1 MKKFILLL
9 MVYISLVSFC
19 ACSKKDNNDND
30 YNLDKNINGK
40 QNIEGILFE
49 NILFKV
55 DLENVE
61 ISTKVKN
68 NNEIDFYLENF
79 QMIIKD
85 KNGNILTTLNQTVEE
100 NLAANSEVTY
110 NNKYTLNLINAT
122 SIEYNVNINV
132 HE

>member
-68 NNEIDFYLENF
+68 NNETDFYLENF

-110 NNKYTLNLINAT
+110 NNKYILNLINAT

-132 HE
+132 PE

>member
-40 QNIEGILFE
+40 QNIKGILFE

-68 NNEIDFYLENF
+68 NNETDFYLENF

-132 HE
+132 PE

>member
-1 MKKFILLL
+1 

-68 NNEIDFYLENF
+68 NNETDFYLENF

-132 HE
+132 PE

>member
-1 MKKFILLL
+1 

-68 NNEIDFYLENF
+68 NNETDFYLENF

>member
-19 ACSKKDNNDND
+19 ACSKKDNNVND

-68 NNEIDFYLENF
+68 NNETDFYLENF

>member
-55 DLENVE
+55 DLENVK

-68 NNEIDFYLENF
+68 NNETDFYLENF

>member
-40 QNIEGILFE
+40 QNIEGILF
-49 NILFKV
+49 KV

-68 NNEIDFYLENF
+68 NNETDFYLENF

-132 HE
+132 PE

>member
-68 NNEIDFYLENF
+68 NNETDFYLENF

>member
-68 NNEIDFYLENF
+68 NNETDFYLENF

-132 HE
+132 PE

>member
-68 NNEIDFYLENF
+68 NNETDFYLENF

-100 NLAANSEVTY
+100 NLAANSEITY

>member
-68 NNEIDFYLENF
+68 NNETDFYLENF

-132 HE
+132 SE

>member
-49 NILFKV
+49 NILFKG

-68 NNEIDFYLENF
+68 NNETDFYLENF

>member
-1 MKKFILLL
+1 M
-9 MVYISLVSFC
+9 
-19 ACSKKDNNDND
+19 
-30 YNLDKNINGK
+30 
-40 QNIEGILFE
+40 FE

-68 NNEIDFYLENF
+68 NNETDFYLENF

-132 HE
+132 PE